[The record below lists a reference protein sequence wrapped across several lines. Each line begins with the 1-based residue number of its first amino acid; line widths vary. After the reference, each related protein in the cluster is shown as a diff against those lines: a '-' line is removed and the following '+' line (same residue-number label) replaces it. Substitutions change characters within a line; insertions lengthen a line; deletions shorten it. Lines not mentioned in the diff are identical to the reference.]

1 MGVYPSGTDAL
12 SDAMAADLEACG
24 FRADSDPD
32 VMTKKRGKM
41 LMNLGS
47 PSDATRF
54 PYRSV
59 APLLILAL
67 SARDS

>member
-24 FRADSDPD
+24 FRAESDAD

-47 PSDATRF
+47 PADATRF
-54 PYRSV
+54 PSD
-59 APLLILAL
+59 PWLLC
-67 SARDS
+67 